1 MAATIVFD
9 VIGTLFSLE
18 RLRPEF
24 VRLGAPERTLELW
37 FAQSLRDFFAY
48 SHAGGYVPMAEV
60 MAAALPRALRMVGVD
75 ADAAERERV
84 TAAMAELEPGE
95 GAREACAVLADVGC
109 RLVALTNGSAEL
121 AQGLLERSGLA
132 AHFDSV
138 RSCDEIRVSKPAREV
153 YAMAEPRG
161 DEPVWMVAAHA
172 WDVAGAQRAGLRGAW
187 VSAAEG
193 MHLDAFPEPDVRAGD
208 LAEAARALLA
218 A

>member
-1 MAATIVFD
+1 MAATVVFD

-18 RLRPEF
+18 RVRPEF
-24 VRLGAPERTLELW
+24 TRLGAPELTLELW

-60 MAAALPRALRMVGVD
+60 MAAALPRALAMVDVD
-75 ADAAERERV
+75 AAPAEREAV
-84 TAAMAELEPGE
+84 TAAMSELEPGE
-95 GAREACAVLADVGC
+95 GAAEACAILSDVGC
-109 RLVALTNGSAEL
+109 RVVALTNGSAAL
-121 AQGLLERSGLA
+121 AGGLLERSGLDRY
-132 AHFDSV
+132 FDSV
-138 RSCDEIRVSKPAREV
+138 RSCDEIEVSKPAPEV

-193 MHLDAFPEPDVRAGD
+193 VHLDAFPEPDVRADD
-208 LAEAARALLA
+208 LAGAARALLVA
-218 A
+218 